1 MKQTAKIKMNKIN
14 NSNKFSI
21 CNNNEIH
28 QSMNDNDFL
37 ISISVPSLM

>member
-1 MKQTAKIKMNKIN
+1 MKQTAKINY
-14 NSNKFSI
+14 NSYKFSI
-21 CNNNEIH
+21 CNDNEIH